1 MLPKQTFSTS
11 ESPCQHRAAATKKSS
26 NIGKRTVN
34 TAYLEQ
40 KLAFAN
46 RRYDLLSRTVM
57 NLLEELAAREDDDL
71 R

>member
-1 MLPKQTFSTS
+1 MSAPRRSYKEIIKHWQTHDSMLV
-11 ESPCQHRAAATKKSS
+11 EEA
-26 NIGKRTVN
+26 KRTVN